1 MRAVNLTFLFSH
13 LFAVCGSGKTRL
25 SLDGL
30 CHNWGLYISCQATK
44 CIASGSNDFA
54 EASLMMQNMR
64 KADPENA
71 AIAANR
77 AFAMFLCAR
86 IFVLKQLV
94 RYLPVD
100 TDPTVARRRWV
111 LAQVLP
117 PRLGEIEPDLFVHL
131 LQSVLAGRTDIMR
144 LFYTPTTT
152 ALTTTRPDLFPLG
165 HATPIFV
172 VIDEAQMA
180 ADDMKFF
187 PSTTGRDLR
196 PVLREMYSFFDQLFS
211 GIILA
216 GTGLLMDLVKDA
228 LSSNSAKRVGRR
240 QPLVFTNTGRFGP
253 HDPSHELY
261 IRRYLTLSGND
272 ISDRRLLERMLYG
285 FSGRHVYPLMS

>member
-1 MRAVNLTFLFSH
+1 M
-13 LFAVCGSGKTRL
+13 
-25 SLDGL
+25 
-30 CHNWGLYISCQATK
+30 
-44 CIASGSNDFA
+44 ASGSNDFA
-54 EASLMMQNMR
+54 EATLMIQNMSSWRTR
-64 KADPENA
+64 KANPENA
-71 AIAANR
+71 AIAASC
-77 AFAMFLCAR
+77 AFAMLLCER

-100 TDPTVARRRWV
+100 TDPTVARGRWV

-117 PRLGEIEPDLFVHL
+117 PRLGEIEPDLFVRL
-131 LQSVLAGRTDIMR
+131 LQSVRVGRTDIMR
-144 LFYTPTTT
+144 LFYTSTIA

-172 VIDEAQMA
+172 VIDEAQVA
-180 ADDMKFF
+180 ANNMKFF

-196 PVLREMYSFFDQLFS
+196 PFLREMYSFFVTFFS

-216 GTGLLMDLVKDA
+216 GTGLSMDMVKDRLRPA
-228 LSSNSAKRVGRR
+228 SAKQLGRR
-240 QPLVFTNTGRFGP
+240 QPLVFTNTRT

-261 IRRYLTLSGND
+261 IRQYLALSGKD
-272 ISDRRLLERMLYG
+272 ISDRRLLEHMPYW